1 MLRECRTH
9 GYFRDHVC
17 PSCSAEG
24 RFLMN
29 DREVEQIGR
38 TMAGVLRHFPERFS
52 LKMNEHGWVDL
63 MDFVTALQIRQNKFR
78 WIRMHH
84 IMAIIET
91 DPKGRY
97 EFKDGSI
104 RATYGHSINVDLD
117 LSTENIP
124 SILYYPT
131 TKEEVNILLETGLK
145 PSDRKMVHLSG
156 SYEIATEAGKVRVSD
171 PVILKID
178 AKKAITKGF
187 VIKKAGKSIFL
198 TEAVP
203 HQFISMERESGK
215 E

>member
-9 GYFRDHVC
+9 GYFRNHVC
-17 PSCSAEG
+17 PFCDAEG

-29 DREVEQIGR
+29 DQEVEQIGR
-38 TMAGVLRHFPERFS
+38 TMAGVLRHFPERFG
-52 LKMNEHGWVDL
+52 LKMDEHGWVDL
-63 MDFVTALQIRQNKFR
+63 MDFVTALQIRQKKFR
-78 WIRMHH
+78 WLRMHH

-97 EFKDGSI
+97 EFKEGAV
-104 RATYGHSINVDLD
+104 RATYGHSIDVDLD

-124 SILYYPT
+124 STLYYPT

-156 SYEIATEAGKVRVSD
+156 SYEVATEAGKTRVES
-171 PVILKID
+171 PIILKVN
-178 AKKAITKGF
+178 AKKAIDNGI
-187 VIKKAGKSIFL
+187 VIQKAGKSIFL
-198 TEAVP
+198 TEGVP
-203 HQFISMERESGK
+203 HQFLSMEEKSNK